1 MGKLEDERVSA
12 VKRVGEATS
21 EEQLKKLSKRAQ
33 ERWRE
38 REDEQVAYFWHPNS
52 KRPLSNPLRL

>member
-33 ERWRE
+33 ERCRE
-38 REDEQVAYFWHPNS
+38 REDEQVAYFWRPDF